1 MDERNLDTLRKRAE
15 KLATPKTKKGYSSIS
30 QEYLIFT
37 LGNTKY
43 GLAASNVIKVL
54 NRKTIYPIPGVPSFI
69 VGLINDGGKIYSV
82 NDVHQLCGLEKA
94 TNISDPTTILLADN
108 NVSFGILVDAV
119 IGLRTFYEEQID
131 SHFFS
136 DQQTTHFYGITNDN
150 IIILNMKEILN
161 NRELI
166 VNQTLNT

>member
-1 MDERNLDTLRKRAE
+1 MDEFTLDILRKRAE
-15 KLATPKTKKGYSSIS
+15 KLAKPAPKNGFSTPS
-30 QEYLIFT
+30 QEYLIFN
-37 LGNTKY
+37 LGKVNY

-82 NDVHQLCGLEKA
+82 NDISHLFELEKA
-94 TNISDPTTILLADN
+94 VNINDPTIILLSDGLL
-108 NVSFGILVDAV
+108 SFGILVDAV

-131 SHFFS
+131 THFFS
-136 DQQTTHFYGITNDN
+136 EQQTIYLSGITPDN
-150 IIILNMKEILN
+150 IIILNLKEILN

-166 VNQTLNT
+166 VNQTLNA